1 MIPVHFP
8 PHDFKVKRLGGTELL
23 FDPFRKQ
30 WVVLTPEE
38 WVRQNFLQ
46 WLVQTC
52 QYPASL
58 ISIEREIMLGDV
70 RKRFDIAIYNRNG
83 KPWLLVE
90 CKAMD
95 IALGEAVLHQ
105 VLRYNQAL
113 EVSYLVI
120 TNGSFTKGFQLLP
133 KFTEV
138 AAMPEFI

>member
-8 PHDFKVKRLGGTELL
+8 PHDFKVKQQEGRELV
-23 FDPFRKQ
+23 FDAFRKQ

-38 WVRQNFLQ
+38 WVRQNFLE
-46 WLVQTC
+46 WLVQAC

-58 ISIEREIMLGDV
+58 ISVEREIMLGDV
-70 RKRFDIAIYNRNG
+70 RKRFDIAIYNRSG

-95 IALGEAVLHQ
+95 IPLDEAVLHQ

-133 KFTEV
+133 GFMEV
-138 AAMPEFI
+138 ASMPEYV

>member
-8 PHDFKVKRLGGTELL
+8 QHDFKVKHHDGRELV
-23 FDPFRKQ
+23 FDTFRKL

-46 WLVQTC
+46 WLVQIC
-52 QYPASL
+52 NYPASL
-58 ISIEREIMLGDV
+58 ISVEKEIMLGDV
-70 RKRFDIAIYNRNG
+70 RKRFDIVIYNRSG

-95 IALGEAVLHQ
+95 IALDEAVLHQ

-133 KFTEV
+133 EFTEV
-138 AAMPEFI
+138 AVMPDYL

>member
-8 PHDFKVKRLGGTELL
+8 KHNFKIKKQDEREMI
-23 FDPFRKQ
+23 FDVFRKL

-46 WLVQTC
+46 WLIQIMK
-52 QYPASL
+52 YPASL
-58 ISIEREIMLGDV
+58 ISIEKEILLADIK
-70 RKRFDIAIYNRNG
+70 KRFDIAVYSRSG

-95 IALGEAVLHQ
+95 VPLDEAVLHQ

-120 TNGSFTKGFQLLP
+120 TNGSFTRAFQLLP
-133 KFTEV
+133 G
-138 AAMPEFI
+138 FIEIDELPKHL